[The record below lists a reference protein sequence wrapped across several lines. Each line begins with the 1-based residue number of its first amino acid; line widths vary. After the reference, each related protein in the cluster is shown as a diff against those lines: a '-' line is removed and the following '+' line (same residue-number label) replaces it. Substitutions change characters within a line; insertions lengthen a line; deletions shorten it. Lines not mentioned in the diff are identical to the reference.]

1 MSAGL
6 FTFFKRCFHSALDL
20 IFPLRCAG
28 CGQLGVAW
36 CQSCDRQLIRIH
48 GRVCPVCGRGRQS
61 SRVCPNCRTHPLPLR
76 LRSYAAYDGPL
87 LRALLHLKYRPNRR
101 LAAVFATWLQEML
114 DREKW
119 ETEVVI
125 AVPLAAS
132 RQRQRGYNQVELI
145 ALALSKTIG
154 LPYDPRALQ
163 RIRDT
168 PSQVG
173 LDPAERWDNVCEAF
187 SACPGMVHGRSVL
200 LVDDLVTTGATLA
213 ACASALLSGGAH
225 QVFGLTVARAR

>member
-6 FTFFKRCFHSALDL
+6 SPFIRRCFHTALDL

-28 CGQLGVAW
+28 CGQMGIEW
-36 CQSCDRQLIRIH
+36 CRSCDRQLVRFH
-48 GRVCPVCGRGRQS
+48 SQLCSQCGRRQKTPGVC
-61 SRVCPNCRTHPLPLR
+61 SRCRTNPLPLR
-76 LRSYAAYDGPL
+76 LRSYALYDGPL
-87 LRALLHLKYRPNRR
+87 HRALLHLKYRPNRR
-101 LAAVFATWLQEML
+101 LAAVFAIWLREIC
-114 DREKW
+114 DRELW
-119 ETEVVI
+119 EAELI
-125 AVPLAAS
+125 IPVPLAAS
-132 RQRQRGYNQVELI
+132 RRRQRGYNQVELI

-154 LPYDPRALQ
+154 LPHDPRALQ

-173 LDPAERWDNVCEAF
+173 LDPAERWGNVCGAF
-187 SACPGMVHGRSVL
+187 AARPGMVRGQSVF

-225 QVFGLTVARAR
+225 QVLGLTVARAR